1 MNKSELADELARREL
16 PKKGTVDELIERLVD
31 ADTK

>member
-1 MNKSELADELARREL
+1 MNKSELADELAGREL
-16 PKKGTVDELIERLVD
+16 PKSGTVDELIERLVD